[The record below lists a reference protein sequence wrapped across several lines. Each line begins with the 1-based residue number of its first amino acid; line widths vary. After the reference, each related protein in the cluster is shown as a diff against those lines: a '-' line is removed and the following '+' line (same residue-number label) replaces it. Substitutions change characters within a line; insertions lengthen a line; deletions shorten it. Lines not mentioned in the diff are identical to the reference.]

1 MDKKY
6 FLVEITFLND
16 GSVPKAIYEIA
27 DPIAAEMQYH
37 QTFASGMANPDVTSI
52 LCFIMDENGYTLRQ
66 EKWTRPVTEEE

>member
-6 FLVEITFLND
+6 FLVEVTFLTD
-16 GSVPKAIYEIA
+16 GTVPIAIYDFT

-37 QTFASGMANPDVTSI
+37 QTFASGMSNPNVTSV

-66 EKWTRPVTEEE
+66 EKWTRPVAEEE